1 MIHRIRTRLGFK
13 QYHVILTE
21 EQSLPTKGMI
31 SFEGEN
37 MQTQCNVLSY
47 RIDLYFRDYNLAI
60 EIDENRHSDRNI
72 DYEIKS
78 QKSIEQELDCK
89 FIWIDPDKE
98 DCNKQNYY
106 EIIMIKVYI
115 R

>member
-1 MIHRIRTRLGFK
+1 MIHRVKTRLGFK
-13 QYHVILTE
+13 QYHVILTKGK
-21 EQSLPTKGMI
+21 SLPTKGMI

-47 RIDLYFRDYNLAI
+47 RIDLYFHDYNLAI
-60 EIDENRHSDRNI
+60 ETDENRHSDRNI

-78 QKSIEQELDCK
+78 QKAIEQELDCK

-98 DCNKQNYY
+98 DSNKQNFN
-106 EIIMIKVYI
+106 ESITIKVYI